1 MRWEIIS
8 TQVQRQEDAKNR
20 RKWVEAFILRVYAHL
35 LKLYPAAFRAIFAD
49 EMTDVFAMTLR
60 EAMGIFGLLTIV
72 WREVRDLPINI
83 IRVRQQAVL
92 LTSSKSV
99 WRARQVTR
107 WSSMIVSLVILQS
120 LFKPLVDQHTFAAD
134 SLRLSVFF
142 VLLFVTSVSMLLAW
156 RWERLGGLLTIAIG
170 IGVGSFLAF
179 YILYFH
185 PVQISLFGIA
195 LIGILWSLP
204 FVTFGMLFYQLS
216 HRPARW
222 EKLAS

>member
-8 TQVQRQEDAKNR
+8 TQIQEDRGATNQH
-20 RKWVEAFILRVYAHL
+20 KWIQALVLRVYAYL
-35 LKLYPAAFRAIFAD
+35 LKLYPAAFRAAFVD

-60 EAMGIFGLLTIV
+60 EAMGTFGLLMVV

-107 WSSMIVSLVILQS
+107 WSSMIVSLVILRS
-120 LFKPLVDQHTFAAD
+120 LFSPLVAPETFAAD

-142 VLLFVTSVSMLLAW
+142 VLLFLTSVSMLLAW
-156 RWERLGGLLTIAIG
+156 RWEWLGGLLTIASG

-185 PVQISLFGIA
+185 PIQISLLGIV

-204 FVTFGMLFYQLS
+204 FVTFGILFYQLS